1 VADRHPSTTGLLRYF
16 EYGHLPPHLQ
26 AVSKPIGDLAHELV
40 DLLPDGPE
48 LTTGL
53 RKMLEAKD
61 CLVRS
66 ALDVPPEQLAS
77 SRALEVP
84 IPCPFR
90 ALELGAVRGRDRA
103 GWLECSLPAGHD
115 GTVHRTADGEAFE

>member
-1 VADRHPSTTGLLRYF
+1 MDRHPGTTGLLRYF

-26 AVSKPIGDLAHELV
+26 AISKPIGDLAHELV

-48 LTTGL
+48 LSTML
-53 RKMLEAKD
+53 RKFLEGKD
-61 CLVRS
+61 CAVRA

-77 SRALEVP
+77 SRSLEQP

-90 ALELGAVRGRDRA
+90 VLRVGGIAPGDRGS
-103 GWLECSLPAGHD
+103 WLECSLPAGHD
-115 GTVHRTADGEAFE
+115 GAVHRAADGEAFA